1 MTEPSFDLAAR
12 LGALL
17 FVSGDPVEGVR
28 LLELLGCDEATLDAA
43 FETLRGRCR
52 GLGLVLVEHAGAYQL
67 ATAPALAEH
76 VEAFLGVDRPAR
88 LSAAAL
94 ETLAIVAYRQP
105 VTRAEIEAIRGVDSS
120 AALQT
125 LVARGLI
132 EPVGRLPTAGQ
143 PIQYGTTPQFLQAF
157 GLASLEELPEL
168 PPEIQAA
175 LWRAGDLAGPG
186 SG

>member
-1 MTEPSFDLAAR
+1 MTEFSFDLAAR

-17 FVSGDPVEGVR
+17 FVSGEPVER
-28 LLELLGCDEATLDAA
+28 AELREQLGCDDTALDAA
-43 FETLRGRCR
+43 LAALRDRCP
-52 GLGLVLVEHAGAYQL
+52 GLGLVLIEHSGAYQL
-67 ATAPALAEH
+67 ATAPDLAEL
-76 VEAFLGVDRPAR
+76 VEAFLGLDRPAR

-125 LVARGLI
+125 LVARGLV

-157 GLASLEELPEL
+157 GLASLDELPEL
-168 PPEIQAA
+168 PPEIRERLFDENA
-175 LWRAGDLAGPG
+175 R
-186 SG
+186 